1 MGGKAVRDNHKGAQQ
16 SSSQDNAGQE
26 VDFHEAAIITES
38 GEEIAITEE
47 MVRKAIHQL
56 DDEAYPDAEEE

>member
-1 MGGKAVRDNHKGAQQ
+1 MSGKEVRQKDK
-16 SSSQDNAGQE
+16 QDQE
-26 VDFHEAAIITES
+26 KVDFHEAAIVTES

-56 DDEAYPDAEEE
+56 D